1 MRVRRLAIDFVL
13 MSKKLAA
20 GVREVRMDYE
30 DPVLNAVSDHIPVVV
45 TLRSRPRR

>member
-20 GVREVRMDYE
+20 GVRDYE